1 MIITE
6 VMMGVGDR
14 REHDRLEVQFRTLI
28 SLKGSNSSAVGV
40 AENLS
45 QRGAF
50 VKTENWSSFR
60 INEKAGVA
68 FFLPPSFSKLD
79 EVAGLE
85 GTAVITRIDQVH
97 GGIGLRFTKEFKDFK
112 WMVSDINYILG

>member
-1 MIITE
+1 MR
-6 VMMGVGDR
+6 VGDQR
-14 REHDRLEVQFRTLI
+14 KHERLEVQFRTLL
-28 SLKGSNSSAVGV
+28 SPMGFNSSIVGV

-45 QRGAF
+45 QGGAF

-85 GTAVITRIDQVH
+85 GTAEITRIDQVH
-97 GGIGLRFTKEFKDFK
+97 GGIGLRFTEEFKDFE
-112 WMVSDINYILG
+112 WMVSDRNYIKG